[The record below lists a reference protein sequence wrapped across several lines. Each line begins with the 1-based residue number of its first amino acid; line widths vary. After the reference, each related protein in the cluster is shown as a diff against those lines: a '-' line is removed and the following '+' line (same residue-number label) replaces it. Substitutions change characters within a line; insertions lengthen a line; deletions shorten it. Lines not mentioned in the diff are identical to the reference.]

1 MPSSTPSRIQIY
13 GCDTLPHN
21 SVDTVIDTKINTPPM
36 VGVPALAKWVF
47 GPSLRMACPAL
58 SSVSLR
64 MVHGPSIRLNASAVS
79 AAITARKVVY
89 WKMFSAEIQLLSLA
103 NHKSIK
109 LP

>member
-1 MPSSTPSRIQIY
+1 
-13 GCDTLPHN
+13 
-21 SVDTVIDTKINTPPM
+21 
-36 VGVPALAKWVF
+36 
-47 GPSLRMACPAL
+47 
-58 SSVSLR
+58 
-64 MVHGPSIRLNASAVS
+64 MVHGPSIRLNAKAVS